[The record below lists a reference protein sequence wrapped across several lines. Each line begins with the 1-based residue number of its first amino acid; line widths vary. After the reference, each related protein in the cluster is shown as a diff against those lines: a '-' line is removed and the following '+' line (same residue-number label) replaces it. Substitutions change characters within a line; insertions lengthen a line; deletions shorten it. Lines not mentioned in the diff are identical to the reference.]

1 MQYLVIFTLY
11 LLQYILGLSTSSRM
25 HFQYVLQV
33 KLQVHPKTSSHKLNF
48 SLHLHS
54 NPWNCSCGLRP
65 TLEWMQEK
73 NVVPNNIPPTCHQP
87 SRLKSKSWN
96 SLTLDDFACPPAIV
110 KAVQILEQKA
120 RQLDYLCSIYRIK
133 KTIMVEFTWSTYGS
147 VSTLRT
153 THL

>member
-1 MQYLVIFTLY
+1 MSFLQKKLENYVFAVLSDLVRLDLSHCGLTSIQPRAFSGLDSLEWLHLNDNQLNAIHPTA
-11 LLQYILGLSTSSRM
+11 LLPLKAIHG
-25 HFQYVLQV
+25 
-33 KLQVHPKTSSHKLNF
+33 
-48 SLHLHS
+48 LHLHA

-87 SRLKSKSWN
+87 ARLQSKSWN

-120 RQLDYLCSIYRIK
+120 RQLDYLLDATASE
-133 KTIMVEFTWSTYGS
+133 V
-147 VSTLRT
+147 
-153 THL
+153 